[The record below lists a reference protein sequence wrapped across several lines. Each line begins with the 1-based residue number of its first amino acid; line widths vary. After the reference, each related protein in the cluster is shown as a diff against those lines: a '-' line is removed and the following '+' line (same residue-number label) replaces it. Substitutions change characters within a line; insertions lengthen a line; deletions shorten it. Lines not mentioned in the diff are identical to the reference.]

1 MARNPHPDVAII
13 SPYPDSNGS
22 ATSGVAWYTR
32 DLAHAL
38 HAKGAGV
45 TVVAPAAGAGPAVP
59 EPGNPFTVRRPF
71 RRGAAALPAAAR
83 AAVATGAPVVHLQH
97 EMFLYGGAAS
107 IPGLLP
113 ALAYLRASRRG
124 TVVTMHQVVDP
135 GTVDA
140 GFTALHRVPVPAP
153 VARTGLAAV
162 QALVGSAAN
171 ATIVHEPAFARALR
185 RSAVLPL
192 GMHPPAGQRSRDTAR
207 RTLGLPEG
215 RLVVLCFGFV
225 APYKGLEAA
234 LAAAEMAG
242 PEMALVVAGDEH
254 PRLRGQ
260 GYRGALEAR
269 WGHAA
274 RFVGHVPDAQVA
286 VWFSAADVALLAY
299 PRPFS
304 SSAVL
309 GLAVRHGTPALL
321 SEAMAAVCGAPTEMA
336 VDIAP
341 TRLCQRLR
349 ALASDP
355 PALGRLGQ
363 LTAGLAAGRTWP
375 EVAAQHLRIYEE
387 VNDGRCASR
396 RSPRH

>member
-1 MARNPHPDVAII
+1 MVRPRRTGERPDVAII
-13 SPYPDSNGS
+13 SPYPDGNGEAS
-22 ATSGVAWYTR
+22 SGVAWYTR

-38 HAKGAGV
+38 HARGAGV
-45 TVVAPAAGAGPAVP
+45 TVVAPAGP
-59 EPGNPFTVRRPF
+59 EPVKDVPFEVQHSF
-71 RRGAAALPAAAR
+71 RRGPAALPAAAR

-107 IPGLLP
+107 VPGLVP
-113 ALAYLRASRRG
+113 ALAYLRAARRG
-124 TVVTMHQVVDP
+124 PVVTMHQVVDP

-153 VARTGLAAV
+153 VARAGLAAM
-162 QALVGSAAN
+162 QALVGSAAM
-171 ATIVHEPAFARALR
+171 ATIVHEPAFARAVR
-185 RSAVLPL
+185 RAAVLPL
-192 GMHPPAGQRSRDTAR
+192 GIHTPVCGPSRVAAR
-207 RTLGLPEG
+207 RALGLPEG

-242 PEMALVVAGDEH
+242 PEIALVVAGAEH

-260 GYRGALEAR
+260 GYQGALQAR

-274 RFVGHVPDAQVA
+274 RFVGHVPDDQVA
-286 VWFSAADVALLAY
+286 LWFGASDVALLAY

-321 SEAMAAVCGAPTEMA
+321 SEAMAKVSGVPAEMA
-336 VDIAP
+336 VDVAP
-341 TRLCQRLR
+341 TPLRRRLD
-349 ALASDP
+349 ALASDRS
-355 PALGRLGQ
+355 ALDRLRQ
-363 LTAGLAAGRTWP
+363 LTVGLAAGRTWP
-375 EVAAQHLRIYEE
+375 EVAAHHLRIYEE
-387 VNDGRCASR
+387 VNDGRCASC